1 MNMMK
6 NQNVSLHHSHTP
18 KAVQGRYDTLR
29 LISWWQQE
37 KVARTKAM
45 VVGAGALGN
54 EILKN
59 LALVGIGHILIID
72 FDIVEAAN
80 LTRSVLFRAEDIG
93 RLKAEVAAQRLKELN
108 PDVKVAYICGDI
120 TSDVGLGV
128 FRSMDIVLVGVD
140 NFGARI
146 FVNRACFKVGTP
158 WINGGIQE
166 LIGEFHLYIPGKGA
180 CYECNLPTEAYREI
194 KNRLSCLLPI
204 KEVEQGRIPTT
215 PTIASIV
222 GGLQVQE
229 ALKLIHGHE
238 VTGGSGLIFNGLTN
252 EYLPANFPLNERCL
266 NHNPLKSVFSTGS
279 GADDITF
286 GELLNMAEQ
295 KLGAMAVI
303 HLDFDLV
310 FRATCSCGYNEQ
322 ILKRLDKINSNE
334 LRCPKCKK
342 LMQPNITSN
351 ISSATPWLLD
361 KTLTQGQVPPFH
373 IITARNAKSV
383 VHFDLDAD
391 RDKVLNFT

>member
-1 MNMMK
+1 MMK
-6 NQNVSLHHSHTP
+6 NQNASLHHSHTP
-18 KAVQGRYDTLR
+18 NTVQDRYDTLR

-37 KVARTKAM
+37 KVAKAKVM

-93 RLKAEVAAQRLKELN
+93 KLKAEVAAQRLKELN

-146 FVNRACFKVGTP
+146 SANRACFKVGTP

-166 LIGEFHLYIPGKGA
+166 LVGEFHLYIPGKGA

-194 KNRLSCLLPI
+194 KNRISCLLPI
-204 KEVEQGRIPTT
+204 EEVEQGRVPTT
-215 PTIASIV
+215 PTIASII

-238 VTGGSGLIFNGLTN
+238 ISGGSGLIFNGLTN
-252 EYLPANFPLNERCL
+252 EYLPANFPMNKRCL
-266 NHNPLKSVFSTGS
+266 NHNQIKSVLTSGS

-295 KLGAMAVI
+295 KLGAGAAI

-310 FRATCSCGYNEQ
+310 FRATCSCGYDEQ
-322 ILKRLDKINSNE
+322 ILKRLDKLSSNA

-342 LMQPNITSN
+342 LMQPHITSN
-351 ISSATPWLLD
+351 ISRATPWFLD
-361 KTLTQGQVPPFH
+361 KTLTQGQLPPFH

-383 VHFDLDAD
+383 IHFELDAD
-391 RDKVLNFT
+391 RDKVLNFK

>member
-1 MNMMK
+1 MMK
-6 NQNVSLHHSHTP
+6 KQNASLLHSHTP

-37 KVARTKAM
+37 KVAKAKAM

-93 RLKAEVAAQRLKELN
+93 KLKAEVAAQRLKELN
-108 PDVKVAYICGDI
+108 PDVKVACICGDI
-120 TSDVGLGV
+120 TTDVGLGV

-166 LIGEFHLYIPGKGA
+166 LVGEFHIYIPGKGA
-180 CYECNLPTEAYREI
+180 CYECNLPTEAYQEI
-194 KNRLSCLLPI
+194 KRRLSCLLPI
-204 KEVEQGRIPTT
+204 EEVEQGRVPTT

-238 VTGGSGLIFNGLTN
+238 VTGGSGLVFNGLTN

-266 NHNPLKSVFSTGS
+266 NHNPLESVSTTGS
-279 GADDITF
+279 GAADITF

-295 KLGAMAVI
+295 KLGAGAVI

-322 ILKRLDKINSNE
+322 ILKRLDKLSSNE

-342 LMQPNITSN
+342 LMQPHITSN
-351 ISSATPWLLD
+351 ISNATPWFLD
-361 KTLTQGQVPPFH
+361 KALTQGQVPPFH
-373 IITARNAKSV
+373 IITARNSKAA
-383 VHFDLDAD
+383 VHFELDAD

>member
-6 NQNVSLHHSHTP
+6 NQNVSLRHSHTP
-18 KAVQGRYDTLR
+18 NAAQSRYDTLK

-37 KVARTKAM
+37 KVSKTKAM

-93 RLKAEVAAQRLKELN
+93 KLKAEVAAQRLKELN

-128 FRSMDIVLVGVD
+128 FRSMDVVLVGVD

-158 WINGGIQE
+158 WLNGGIQE
-166 LIGEFHLYIPGKGA
+166 LVGEFHIYIPGKGA
-180 CYECNLPTEAYREI
+180 CYECNLPTEAYKEI
-194 KNRLSCLLPI
+194 KARLSCLLPI
-204 KEVEQGRIPTT
+204 EEVKQGKVPTT
-215 PTIASIV
+215 PTIASII

-229 ALKLIHGHE
+229 ALKLIHGRKI
-238 VTGGSGLIFNGLTN
+238 TGGSGLIFNGLTN

-266 NHNPLKSVFSTGS
+266 NHNPLKSILPTGS
-279 GADDITF
+279 GADNITF

-295 KLGAMAVI
+295 KLGVGAAI

-310 FRATCSCGYNEQ
+310 FRASCSCGHKKR
-322 ILKRLDKINSNE
+322 IIKRLDRLSSNK

-342 LMQPNITSN
+342 LMQPHITST
-351 ISSATPWLLD
+351 ISNATPWLLN

-373 IITARNAKSV
+373 IITARNATSA
-383 VHFDLDAD
+383 VHFELDAD
-391 RDKVLNFT
+391 RDNVLNFT